1 MKRILLISALLLAVI
16 CTVSADRRRLLMTR
30 NVAAA
35 AGNNITADLWQT
47 FEGALDATGLQA
59 NDNHASA
66 TWTVDNG
73 ASLLS
78 IHADAERATVST
90 VNTVA
95 DTGSTGLKRVFTS
108 TAANF
113 LTVNL
118 GTDYSTVSFG
128 VWFQFSEN
136 PGNNHVLFQAQ
147 NNTGS
152 DAIPEAITLRSS
164 TRYLGWGTTGNSVGT
179 AMSSATWYWVTV
191 QVVQNSTCTLR
202 VYNDAGSQVGSDA
215 TGTAPNNAFRKLFP
229 FNYNAQLSDG
239 TLEMYMDDLVID
251 YADATY
257 PLGP

>member
-1 MKRILLISALLLAVI
+1 MKRTLLISLLLLAVI
-16 CTVSADRRRLLMTR
+16 FTVSADRRRLMGAR

-66 TWTVDNG
+66 TWTVDNA

-78 IHADAERATVST
+78 IHANAERATVST
-90 VNTVA
+90 VNTVS
-95 DTGSTGLKRVFTS
+95 DTGSTGLKRVYTS
-108 TAANF
+108 TALGG

-118 GTDYSTVSFG
+118 GTDYSAVSFG
-128 VWFQFSEN
+128 VWFKFSEN
-136 PGNNHVLFQAQ
+136 PSVNHTLFQAQ
-147 NNTGS
+147 NNGGS
-152 DAIPEAITLRSS
+152 GAIPDSIAFRYS
-164 TRYLGWGTTGNSVGT
+164 TRYLGWGSAGNSIGT
-179 AMSSATWYWVTV
+179 ALSAATWYWVTV
-191 QVVQNSTCTLR
+191 HVVQNGTCTIQ
-202 VYNDAGSQVGSDA
+202 VYNEAGTKIGSDA
-215 TGTAPNNAFRKLFP
+215 TGTAPNNAFRKLYP
-229 FNYNAQLSDG
+229 FNYNAETSDG